1 MRNRTLSSD
10 QRSLSLVTKMMKR
23 MNIDQDADMTLE
35 GEIGGEVYT
44 VSNLQHQNS
53 MEDSANNLSMNKKLD
68 LNASTKQ
75 DGALEPVQLDQSNDY
90 QRVAE
95 PFLES
100 QKAGIFKRNY
110 MTMATDPQ
118 NRDQQLR
125 ISGNPS
131 RRPNKQ
137 MMITNMTTVDGKSRN
152 TEDQN

>member
-1 MRNRTLSSD
+1 
-10 QRSLSLVTKMMKR
+10 
-23 MNIDQDADMTLE
+23 
-35 GEIGGEVYT
+35 
-44 VSNLQHQNS
+44 

-118 NRDQQLR
+118 NRD
-125 ISGNPS
+125 
-131 RRPNKQ
+131 
-137 MMITNMTTVDGKSRN
+137 
-152 TEDQN
+152 

>member
-75 DGALEPVQLDQSNDY
+75 DGALEPAQLDHSNDY

-118 NRDQQLR
+118 NRD
-125 ISGNPS
+125 
-131 RRPNKQ
+131 
-137 MMITNMTTVDGKSRN
+137 
-152 TEDQN
+152 